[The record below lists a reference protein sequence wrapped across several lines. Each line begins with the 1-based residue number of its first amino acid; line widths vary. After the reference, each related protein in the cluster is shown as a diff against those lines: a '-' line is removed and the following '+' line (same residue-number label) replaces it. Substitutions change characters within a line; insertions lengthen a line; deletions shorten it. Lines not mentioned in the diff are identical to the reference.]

1 MPAGL
6 RTPAYLSCSRAARN
20 PSEQVGN
27 RATCRDQDPER
38 FFPEPGEQT
47 EAAEAKAIRAGWQVP
62 NHCRDLAVKAAGG
75 IDADHGVFGGCLP
88 AGRSWLRG
96 TTFPESGA
104 YRQRR
109 ELAEQAHQ
117 LAGQVGLRQAARQLG
132 IHRDALKAAF
142 AHWGLPALA
151 LRVGWQ
157 PSRFLTDRAE
167 AERAFRLA
175 ERHGSVRHGEK
186 RPRRLGR
193 SCRRVIT

>member
-47 EAAEAKAIRAGWQVP
+47 KAAEAKAIRAGWQVP
-62 NHCRDLAVKAAGG
+62 NHCRDLAVKADGG

-88 AGRSWLRG
+88 VERSRLRG
-96 TTFPESGA
+96 TTFPESSA

-142 AHWGLPALA
+142 AHWGLPALE

-157 PSRFLTDRAE
+157 PSRFFTDRAE
-167 AERAFRLA
+167 AECVFRLA
-175 ERHGSVRHGEK
+175 EWLGSVRD
-186 RPRRLGR
+186 GR
-193 SCRRVIT
+193 NAPVGWAVLFEG